1 MNDPGACPMKQRSTR
16 QRRLVFDAVQA
27 MREHPTADHIYL
39 KVRGENPRISRGTVY
54 RNLNLLVENGEV
66 RHVRVPGVD
75 RFDWR
80 TDRHYH
86 VICTRCGRVVDAPVP
101 YDGSADDAIA
111 RCTGFEITGHI
122 KVFEGLC
129 PQCRA
134 GSEQDAEGAA
144 LERPPQGQ
152 VP

>member
-1 MNDPGACPMKQRSTR
+1 MKQRSTR

-39 KVRGENPRISRGTVY
+39 KVRGDDPHISRGTVY

-66 RHVRVPGVD
+66 RHVRLPGVD

-86 VICTRCGRVVDAPVP
+86 IVCARCGKVVDAPVD
-101 YDGSADDAIA
+101 YESADDEALEKA
-111 RCTGFEITGHI
+111 TGFEIRGHI

-129 PQCRA
+129 PKCRA
-134 GSEQDAEGAA
+134 ELRET
-144 LERPPQGQ
+144 
-152 VP
+152 

>member
-1 MNDPGACPMKQRSTR
+1 MKQRSTR
-16 QRRLVFDAVQA
+16 QRRLVFDAVQV

-39 KVRGENPRISRGTVY
+39 KVRGDDPHISRGTVY

-66 RHVRVPGVD
+66 RHVRLPGVD

-86 VICTRCGRVVDAPVP
+86 IVCTSCGKVADAPVN
-101 YDGSADDAIA
+101 YESADDAA
-111 RCTGFEITGHI
+111 LEKATGFAIKGHI

-129 PQCRA
+129 PACQAKLR
-134 GSEQDAEGAA
+134 ET
-144 LERPPQGQ
+144 
-152 VP
+152 